1 MLSVGPLL
9 AMLVTMYSVGVT
21 TGSDDEG
28 GKKRQGE
35 RQESKGS
42 IHKQP
47 CITHH
52 EFRKAPQVIA
62 YHTDSKAIQGHC
74 RLVS

>member
-1 MLSVGPLL
+1 MQV
-9 AMLVTMYSVGVT
+9 VMYSDGVT
-21 TGSDDEG
+21 TSSGDEG
-28 GKKRQGE
+28 GKKRQGG

-42 IHKQP
+42 NLKQP

-52 EFRKAPQVIA
+52 EFRKATQVIA
-62 YHTDSKAIQGHC
+62 YHTDSKAIHGHC

>member
-1 MLSVGPLL
+1 
-9 AMLVTMYSVGVT
+9 MLVDMCSDGVT
-21 TGSDDEG
+21 IGSDDEG
-28 GKKRQGE
+28 GKKRQGGL
-35 RQESKGS
+35 QESKGS
-42 IHKQP
+42 NHKQP

-62 YHTDSKAIQGHC
+62 NHTDSKAIHGHC

>member
-1 MLSVGPLL
+1 
-9 AMLVTMYSVGVT
+9 MLVLMCSNGVT
-21 TGSDDEG
+21 IGSDDEG
-28 GKKRQGE
+28 CKKRQGG
-35 RQESKGS
+35 RHKSKGS
-42 IHKQP
+42 NHKQP

-62 YHTDSKAIQGHC
+62 NHTDSKAIHGHC

>member
-1 MLSVGPLL
+1 
-9 AMLVTMYSVGVT
+9 MLVVMYSDGVT
-21 TGSDDEG
+21 TGSGDEG
-28 GKKRQGE
+28 GKKQQGG

-42 IHKQP
+42 NLKQP

-52 EFRKAPQVIA
+52 EFHKAPQIIA
-62 YHTDSKAIQGHC
+62 NHTDSKATHGHC

>member
-1 MLSVGPLL
+1 
-9 AMLVTMYSVGVT
+9 MLVAMCSDGVT
-21 TGSDDEG
+21 IGSDDEG
-28 GKKRQGE
+28 GKKRQGG

-42 IHKQP
+42 NYKQP
-47 CITHH
+47 CITLH

-62 YHTDSKAIQGHC
+62 NHTDSKTIHGHC

>member
-1 MLSVGPLL
+1 
-9 AMLVTMYSVGVT
+9 MLVLICSDGVT
-21 TGSDDEG
+21 TGSGDEG
-28 GKKRQGE
+28 GKKRQGG

-42 IHKQP
+42 NHKQP
-47 CITHH
+47 CITLH

>member
-1 MLSVGPLL
+1 MQV
-9 AMLVTMYSVGVT
+9 VMYSDGVT
-21 TGSDDEG
+21 TSSGDEG
-28 GKKRQGE
+28 GKKQQGG
-35 RQESKGS
+35 RHKSKGS
-42 IHKQP
+42 NHKQP

-62 YHTDSKAIQGHC
+62 YHTDSKDIHGHC

>member
-1 MLSVGPLL
+1 
-9 AMLVTMYSVGVT
+9 MLVVMCSDGVT
-21 TGSDDEG
+21 IGSDDKG
-28 GKKRQGE
+28 GKKRQGG

-42 IHKQP
+42 NHKQP
-47 CITHH
+47 CITLH

-62 YHTDSKAIQGHC
+62 YHTDSKAIHGHC

>member
-1 MLSVGPLL
+1 
-9 AMLVTMYSVGVT
+9 MLVVMCSDGVT

-28 GKKRQGE
+28 GKKRQGG

-42 IHKQP
+42 NHKQP

-62 YHTDSKAIQGHC
+62 NQTDSKAIHGHC

>member
-1 MLSVGPLL
+1 
-9 AMLVTMYSVGVT
+9 MLVVMCSDGVT

-28 GKKRQGE
+28 GKKRQGG
-35 RQESKGS
+35 RHKSKGS
-42 IHKQP
+42 NHKQP
-47 CITHH
+47 CITLH

-62 YHTDSKAIQGHC
+62 YHTDSKAIHGHW